1 MQVVTHCML
10 QNGYRVVVFNHT
22 GALRDTPLTGARL
35 FTYGEKYCLRRWSV
49 NYFNDEDMTRLPW
62 LINDVITM
70 VN

>member
-1 MQVVTHCML
+1 ML

-49 NYFNDEDMTRLPW
+49 NYFNDED
-62 LINDVITM
+62 N
-70 VN
+70 